1 MGLKKG
7 QTNNPKGRPKGAKDK
22 VQRTVKESILEVFN
36 RLDGVD
42 GFLTWATA
50 NPDEFYKGY
59 FRLAPKEVEVSG
71 PDGGAIP
78 NEFTV
83 RFVKPE

>member
-1 MGLKKG
+1 M
-7 QTNNPKGRPKGAKDK
+7 
-22 VQRTVKESILEVFN
+22 FN